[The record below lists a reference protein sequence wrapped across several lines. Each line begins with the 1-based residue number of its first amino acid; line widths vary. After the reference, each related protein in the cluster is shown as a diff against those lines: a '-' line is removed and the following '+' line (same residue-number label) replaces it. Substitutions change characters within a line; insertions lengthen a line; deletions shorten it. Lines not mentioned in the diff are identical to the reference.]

1 MSSVMRKFTDALLN
15 ILENGGDWDEYDVV
29 KVEKDDFQNQI
40 NLLVD
45 KKKYL
50 NYQYNFMTTKKIKKL
65 KNSEIL
71 KKLILYRDPDNALL
85 KVK

>member
-1 MSSVMRKFTDALLN
+1 MYNEIKGLCN
-15 ILENGGDWDEYDVV
+15 ILSSGIININNNFR
-29 KVEKDDFQNQI
+29 KNQI

-50 NYQYNFMTTKKIKKL
+50 NYQYNYMTTKKIKKL

-71 KKLILYRDPDNALL
+71 KKLILYRDSDNALL